1 MCIFIVI
8 LQVVLL
14 DEKEMKLRYLTQ
26 ENEDLKQQIKL
37 YQVCTYV
44 YYSYVYVLYVHVH
57 ICMCAYTHKV

>member
-1 MCIFIVI
+1 MHTYGVI

-37 YQVCTYV
+37 YQVRIV
-44 YYSYVYVLYVHVH
+44 IIIV
-57 ICMCAYTHKV
+57 

>member
-1 MCIFIVI
+1 MI

-37 YQVCTYV
+37 YQVCMFDHY

-57 ICMCAYTHKV
+57 V

>member
-1 MCIFIVI
+1 MELHTQVLCVCKMCIFIVI

-44 YYSYVYVLYVHVH
+44 
-57 ICMCAYTHKV
+57 